1 MLGRVLGPGQHCST
15 LTLVLQTKEFTSILQ
30 TCYPTLAVCWTM
42 LISYIPTYRFN
53 ITESLGNSSPYSFD
67 PGRPA
72 HPRQLM
78 DLVAS
83 RESGC
88 DPSPLGKGCVNLQVQ
103 AHWDHASWLQ
113 GYRTGFVSICFPGIY
128 LPPECHAAI
137 AFFFLL
143 FRKASCRNYL
153 ACQVFSLGA
162 IVKVTPSAP
171 VLQT

>member
-53 ITESLGNSSPYSFD
+53 ITESLGNSSPCSFD

-88 DPSPLGKGCVNLQVQ
+88 DPSPWGKAV
-103 AHWDHASWLQ
+103 WIYK
-113 GYRTGFVSICFPGIY
+113 YRHTGTMPADCRATERALSVSAFLVYTYP
-128 LPPECHAAI
+128 LNAMLLLL
-137 AFFFLL
+137 FFFFFVQKSQL
-143 FRKASCRNYL
+143 
-153 ACQVFSLGA
+153 
-162 IVKVTPSAP
+162 
-171 VLQT
+171 